1 MVFIFTYV
9 YLNIFMIYLK
19 LTCISTLWALHNHTH
34 VMGNLYRLKMFPS
47 VLPLPL
53 PLFHFWPSFHF
64 SRGQNRKSS
73 SSVFLCSETETLATQ
88 ANVELTSVP
97 KNDPTNHCSTHFG
110 SSPLLISKVA
120 NWMTDHFW
128 IVTTTYAK
136 NPWDTHASAFRSAMF
151 RCDCKV
157 TWLQTC

>member
-19 LTCISTLWALHNHTH
+19 LTCMSTLWALPNHRY
-34 VMGNLYRLKMFPS
+34 VMGNLYRLKIFPS

-53 PLFHFWPSFHF
+53 FHF
-64 SRGQNRKSS
+64 SALVS
-73 SSVFLCSETETLATQ
+73 FLERPKPKIPFLRLSLLRSQTETLATR
-88 ANVELTSVP
+88 ANIELTGVP
-97 KNDPTNHCSTHFG
+97 RNDSRNHCATHFG

-128 IVTTTYAK
+128 IVTTTYVK
-136 NPWDTHASAFRSAMF
+136 NPWDTLGSAFPL
-151 RCDCKV
+151 CNV
-157 TWLQTC
+157 